1 MALKVAEWFGYDL
14 EDWSAS
20 ARSDRKDE
28 RCPFTSSP
36 CTKHFSDRTISG
48 ACSAQLQSIAEPVV
62 ICPNR
67 LYADNYA
74 ILGDVAALAFGK
86 GITIV
91 HPDEFKRQKQGAN
104 VVVAFGKRFGKELKL
119 PRRGGRGAYF
129 VDWILARIGPSRELA
144 EFVAVE
150 VQTIDT
156 TGTYRPEVQK
166 LRRGQKTVDVSKA
179 GLNWENVNKRI
190 LPQIIYKGHVLRRE
204 SLCKK
209 GLFFVCPTEVYGR
222 ISERLGGSLL
232 QYENL
237 QPGSITFMWYGVRP
251 FARGFRALYQAGE
264 FSTTV
269 DQVALGFTAPSNLP
283 PAGVYEDAIRKE
295 LA

>member
-1 MALKVAEWFGYDL
+1 M
-14 EDWSAS
+14 S
-20 ARSDRKDE
+20 AREDE
-28 RCPFTSSP
+28 YCPYISST
-36 CTKHFSDRTISG
+36 CTKHFSDRSLSG
-48 ACSAQLQSIAEPVV
+48 ACSAQLKSIAEPVV

-74 ILGDVAALAFGK
+74 ILQDVTTLAFGP
-86 GITIV
+86 GLTIV
-91 HPDEFKRQKQGAN
+91 HPEEFRHQSQGTGA
-104 VVVAFGKRFGKELKL
+104 VVAFGKGFGKELRK
-119 PRRGGRGAYF
+119 GGRGAYF
-129 VDWILARIGPSRELA
+129 VDWILARVGPKKELA

-156 TGTYRPEVQK
+156 TGTYRPEVQQ
-166 LRRGQKTVDVSKA
+166 LRLGERNTGVSKA

-204 SLCKK
+204 SMCRR

-222 ISERLGGSLL
+222 VSERLGGNLL
-232 QYENL
+232 QYSNL
-237 QPGSITFMWYGVRP
+237 QPGSVTFMWYGVRP
-251 FARGFRALYQAGE
+251 FKSGIRSLYRAGE
-264 FSTTV
+264 FRTTV